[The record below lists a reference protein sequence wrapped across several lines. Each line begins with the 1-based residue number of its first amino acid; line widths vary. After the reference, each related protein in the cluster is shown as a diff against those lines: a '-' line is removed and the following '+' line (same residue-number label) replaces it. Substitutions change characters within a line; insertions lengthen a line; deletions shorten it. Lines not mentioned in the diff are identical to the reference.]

1 MRTDNPLAPAGVKE
15 PSVPPPPLDQHVYA
29 GGKEYSQQ
37 HHHGGKAVET
47 AQPSEFA
54 QASGRIVAAHPC
66 CSLATIGLAMVA
78 LVALGQAVT
87 PLQFDSSVDGFA
99 PRGTPVATR
108 LNTGFLLQGAM
119 EADKK
124 GLGADSLPDGLLR
137 GYPLADCDEPPVEVW
152 MALCSDGAGPVPGGG
167 GGAVAAA
174 ASAAGISRLVSSLSS
189 SCNPICRAA
198 VAPWARECRERLGWP
213 NNALMDVVATTVLS
227 KLPGG
232 ELPPTLPPPSAQ
244 RAPKPAVRTHGDIV
258 SGLCDHA
265 CSCRARARARAHAR
279 ARAGCLSL
287 RFGYHERAAGHAAG
301 LWVHEQLGHPAGDG
315 RVRGPDGGGV

>member
-1 MRTDNPLAPAGVKE
+1 MRTDNPLAPAEVKE
-15 PSVPPPPLDQHVYA
+15 PSMPPPPLDQHVYA
-29 GGKEYSQQ
+29 GGKEYSQ
-37 HHHGGKAVET
+37 HHGGKVVGT

-66 CSLATIGLAMVA
+66 CSLATVGLAMVA
-78 LVALGQAVT
+78 LVVLGQAVT

-152 MALCSDGAGPVPGGG
+152 MALCSDGTGPVPGGG

-174 ASAAGISRLVSSLSS
+174 ASAAGISRLVTSLSS

-213 NNALMDVVATTVLS
+213 NDALMDVVATTVLS

-232 ELPPTLPPPSAQ
+232 ELPPPSGPPPH
-244 RAPKPAVRTHGDIV
+244 P
-258 SGLCDHA
+258 
-265 CSCRARARARAHAR
+265 ARAQACRSDAR
-279 ARAGCLSL
+279 
-287 RFGYHERAAGHAAG
+287 GYRQ
-301 LWVHEQLGHPAGDG
+301 WV
-315 RVRGPDGGGV
+315 V